1 MELKYPIN
9 LVGMDTGDTTGDVVT
24 KHGEFVGT
32 WALREDP
39 DTCSGVLTFMEDGGS
54 EPIFSEAIGVVDSG
68 LHRGVAMSQ
77 LCAAIRDW
85 HDAES

>member
-1 MELKYPIN
+1 MKYPIN
-9 LVGMDTGDTTGDVVT
+9 LVGMDTGDITGDVVT

-32 WALREDP
+32 WTLREDP
-39 DTCSGVLTFMEDGGS
+39 ATSSGVLTFVEDGGS
-54 EPIFSEAIGVVDSG
+54 APMFREDIGVVDSG
-68 LHRGVAMSQ
+68 LHRGMAMSQ